1 MRNKE
6 IGRVKWSGKAECGV
20 RSQTLNIYEACTE
33 MYYYRSFLKHI
44 HTEEEFKDE
53 VILHRED
60 ASLRGQRLSKSSV
73 PNTGFF
79 PPSS

>member
-1 MRNKE
+1 ME
-6 IGRVKWSGKAECGV
+6 WEWEGRMWGA
-20 RSQTLNIYEACTE
+20 SQTLNIYEAFTE